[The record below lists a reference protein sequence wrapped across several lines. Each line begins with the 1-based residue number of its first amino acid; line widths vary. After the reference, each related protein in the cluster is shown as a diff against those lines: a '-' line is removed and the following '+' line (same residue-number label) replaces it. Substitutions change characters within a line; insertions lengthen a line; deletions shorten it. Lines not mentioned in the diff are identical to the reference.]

1 MEPSI
6 TAAKWQ
12 DRREAW
18 EQLSTFDAEPNAAAL
33 AKENNGAVVDAA
45 LDALARWATS
55 GAPVA
60 DALAGDPS
68 VVAAIIT
75 KGLASSRAAT
85 GRRGLAALEAFYG
98 RADVREATLDAL
110 VAGLAPGKTRGNGKA
125 PAACARALAG
135 PCAMP
140 AAWLRARPALDAT
153 VVALSEAASPE
164 ARSAAAEVVL
174 AVERA
179 DAARGEALVERLKG
193 PARKA
198 VDKLRASGGAP
209 DAAPEPKRVNDE
221 NAPPPAAK
229 VVDAPPPAPG
239 DGGDFAEVLE
249 TLGLAEP
256 FDDAFAKLE
265 NWLARKDCLLYTSPS
280 PRD

>member
-60 DALAGDPS
+60 DAVAGDPS

-98 RADVREATLDAL
+98 RVDVREATLDAL

-125 PAACARALAG
+125 PAACAQAPRPPRDARGVAGARAAS
-135 PCAMP
+135 A
-140 AAWLRARPALDAT
+140 DAT
-153 VVALSEAASPE
+153 VVALSEPRRPRRGPRPRRSCSPSS
-164 ARSAAAEVVL
+164 ART
-174 AVERA
+174 RR
-179 DAARGEALVERLKG
+179 AARRSWNGSR
-193 PARKA
+193 ARA
-198 VDKLRASGGAP
+198 QGRRQAQ
-209 DAAPEPKRVNDE
+209 R
-221 NAPPPAAK
+221 
-229 VVDAPPPAPG
+229 
-239 DGGDFAEVLE
+239 
-249 TLGLAEP
+249 
-256 FDDAFAKLE
+256 
-265 NWLARKDCLLYTSPS
+265 
-280 PRD
+280 